1 MEIAEPT
8 DRSRDP
14 EVDTALDRIVSDGTP
29 RLLQSW
35 PATIA
40 TGIVAGLEVGLG
52 VLALLYVKYAT
63 GSQAL
68 AGLAFS
74 IGFIALLL
82 GRSEL
87 FTEGFLTPIAVV
99 AAKRARVRDA
109 FKLWI
114 GTLVGNLSGGM
125 IVAWFAMRAFPSLHA
140 EAISSAAHFVAT
152 GWSQR
157 TFSLAIL
164 AGMGITLLT
173 RMHNGT
179 DSMPAKLL
187 ASIAIAFLLAGLR
200 LFHSILD
207 SLLIFFAMQAGRAP
221 FGYLD
226 WLRFLGVAVVGNVVG
241 GMGFTTLFRLVR
253 SRQRLAEHRGA
264 AEAEQRGDRGSPLS
278 AVSPGGPVRG

>member
-1 MEIAEPT
+1 MEPQDLVDPT
-8 DRSRDP
+8 RDQ
-14 EVDTALDRIVSDGTP
+14 EVDTALDRIVFDGTP

-52 VLALLYVKYAT
+52 VLALLYVKQET

-68 AGLAFS
+68 GGLAFS

-87 FTEGFLTPIAVV
+87 FTEGFLTPIAVL
-99 AAKRARVRDA
+99 AARRARLRDA

-114 GTLVGNLSGGM
+114 GTLVGNLVGGM
-125 IVAWFAMRAFPSLHA
+125 VVAWFAMRAYPSLHQ
-140 EAISSAAHFVAT
+140 EAVHSAAYFVAT

-157 TFSLAIL
+157 TFCLAVL

-179 DSMPAKLL
+179 DSMPAKVL

-207 SLLIFFAMQAGRAP
+207 SLLIFFALQSGKAP

-226 WLRFLGVAVVGNVVG
+226 WLRFFGVAVVGNVVG

-264 AEAEQRGDRGSPLS
+264 VAAAQKEEAKGQK
-278 AVSPGGPVRG
+278 AA